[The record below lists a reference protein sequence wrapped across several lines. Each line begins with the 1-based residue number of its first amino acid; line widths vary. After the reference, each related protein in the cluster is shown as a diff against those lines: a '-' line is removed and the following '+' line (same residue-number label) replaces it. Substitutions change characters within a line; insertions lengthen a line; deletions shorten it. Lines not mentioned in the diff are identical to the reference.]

1 MSESGNA
8 LLAARNIA
16 GMLWRR
22 AAAVPKRAVR
32 LTRRAE
38 RARQQA
44 DLFRNEWRIHR
55 ELAAI
60 ARGRGPIV
68 AGPWLSEVGFE
79 ALYWIPFLR
88 WFEDRYR
95 VDARRVIV
103 VSRGG
108 VADWYRDVADRY
120 VEIFDRVDPAT
131 FARRNEE
138 RRQAHE
144 GGGQKQT
151 RAGAFDAELVAA
163 AAGETGARAPS
174 VCHPSLMY
182 RLFTPVWLGNR
193 AADVIFR
200 HASMAPV
207 TAAPPD
213 FELPRQYLAAKF
225 YTGAALP
232 DRPDCRRALRE
243 LVRRAASELPVV
255 MLDTGLATDEHEDY
269 LFADI
274 PGVISLRDRLP
285 ARSNLGVQTS
295 VVARA
300 QGYIGTC
307 GSLAWLAPMLGV
319 PTVAVYADDRL
330 LATHLYLA
338 RQLYR
343 RMDAAPFDTL
353 DLRAVDAL
361 DALALGGPRRD
372 ASAAGAPRES
382 AQEVAR

>member
-1 MSESGNA
+1 VNPLSG
-8 LLAARNIA
+8 ARNVA
-16 GMLWRR
+16 ALMWRR

-32 LTRRAE
+32 LARRAG
-38 RARQQA
+38 RAQQQA
-44 DLFRNEWRIHR
+44 ALFRAEWRIHR

-60 ARGRGPIV
+60 ARGRGPII

-95 VDARRVIV
+95 VDPARVIA

-108 VADWYRDVADRY
+108 VADWYRNVAHRY

-131 FARRNEE
+131 FARRNAE

-151 RAGAFDAELVAA
+151 RASAFDDELIEAVRA
-163 AAGETGARAPS
+163 ETGARRPT

-193 AADVIFR
+193 AADVVFR
-200 HASMAPV
+200 HASIAPV
-207 TAAPPD
+207 VATPPD
-213 FELPRQYLAAKF
+213 FDLPQDFIAAKF

-232 DRPDCRRALRE
+232 DTPECRSALRE
-243 LVRRAASELPVV
+243 LVRQAASRMPVV
-255 MLDTGLATDEHEDY
+255 MLDTGLSTDEHEDY

-274 PGVISLRDRLP
+274 ANVVSLRDRLVAP
-285 ARSNLGVQTS
+285 TNLGVQTS
-295 VVARA
+295 VVAAA
-300 QGYIGTC
+300 QAFLGTC
-307 GSLAWLAPMLGV
+307 GSLAWLAPLLGV
-319 PTVAVYADDRL
+319 PTTAVYADDRL
-330 LATHLYLA
+330 LTTHLYLS

-343 RMDAAPFDTL
+343 RIDAAPFETL
-353 DLRAVDAL
+353 DLRATQVL
-361 DALALGGPRRD
+361 DALSVSGSRHE
-372 ASAAGAPRES
+372 ASFHRAAQG
-382 AQEVAR
+382 VAR